1 MHGDSTIFPSGM
13 PTWMAIYLSVY
24 VCFSVWSFIDDWT
37 KRKFSLMLFIEAA
50 GVFSLVLA
58 ATSHW
63 SSSIRDLLSGWIGI
77 IYFVGLLA
85 LIFFVSKR
93 VSSTISDFE
102 ISLNEK
108 IWSAVSGGVF
118 LVLVNLPLIWFGGK
132 ALYL

>member
-1 MHGDSTIFPSGM
+1 
-13 PTWMAIYLSVY
+13 MAIYLSVY